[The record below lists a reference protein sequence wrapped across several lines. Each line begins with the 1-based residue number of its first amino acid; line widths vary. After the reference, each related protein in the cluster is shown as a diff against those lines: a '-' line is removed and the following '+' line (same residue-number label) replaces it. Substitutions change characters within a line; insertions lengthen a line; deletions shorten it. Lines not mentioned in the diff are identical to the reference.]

1 MKKSD
6 KIMLAIY
13 IVIGIALV
21 IIGVTIQVDYY
32 SSMIFAMGFA
42 FIFSIIM
49 QFVRHYHH
57 TRPENV
63 DAYRKKVRQQEIN
76 LKDERKVQLRNRAG
90 YISWAVTMVACFI
103 ASFIAALFRAGT
115 LIVCI
120 LAGVAV
126 AEYILATIIYR
137 YLCKKM

>member
-1 MKKSD
+1 MLKKKSFY
-6 KIMLAIY
+6 IMTLI
-13 IVIGIALV
+13 IGIVLFCSSFLLRGEELKTISGILIGIGAGLIGMSIVNLWMKGFEEKNPELV
-21 IIGVTIQVDYY
+21 K
-32 SSMIFAMGFA
+32 
-42 FIFSIIM
+42 
-49 QFVRHYHH
+49 
-57 TRPENV
+57 EN
-63 DAYRKKVRQQEIN
+63 EIEF
-76 LKDERKVQLRNRAG
+76 KDERKVQLRNRAG